1 VFHTSVVFTGI
12 RKSALAEATK
22 LTRSKKSRKKDQMC
36 FYMFLKW
43 FERFFRNYKVTK
55 QYTVLAI
62 TVVTVKFSNIVA
74 YSTKWLK
81 TDKRIK
87 CRQHC
92 CF

>member
-1 VFHTSVVFTGI
+1 M
-12 RKSALAEATK
+12 
-22 LTRSKKSRKKDQMC
+22 KDQMC

-92 CF
+92 CFWQVFTAVILFSVKYGRT